1 MGLFATVHLPAARG
15 PPLGGQAD
23 LSLLDE
29 PRQRGHAQ
37 AVYKN
42 NKRISAGGGKAG
54 GGGSPF
60 WIEERWGLD
69 DNDEE
74 GGGGEGKHQ
83 RK

>member
-1 MGLFATVHLPAARG
+1 MAKLIYHHWMN
-15 PPLGGQAD
+15 
-23 LSLLDE
+23 LDNVDMHG
-29 PRQRGHAQ
+29 R
-37 AVYKN
+37 YKN

-54 GGGSPF
+54 GGGSSF

-83 RK
+83 RTVINFCGDAIAA